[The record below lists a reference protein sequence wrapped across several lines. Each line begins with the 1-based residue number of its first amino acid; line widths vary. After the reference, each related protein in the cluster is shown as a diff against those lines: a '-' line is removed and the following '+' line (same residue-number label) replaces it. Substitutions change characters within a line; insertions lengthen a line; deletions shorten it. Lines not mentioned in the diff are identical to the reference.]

1 MGCWTDT
8 QLVGKYLGIC
18 QPSIIHLHF
27 KAVSRLVILTKRFR
41 YQLNHMSSASG
52 LIVGDI
58 SEAQLM
64 ER

>member
-1 MGCWTDT
+1 MGCWTET
-8 QLVGKYLGIC
+8 QLLFGQIFGHL
-18 QPSIIHLHF
+18 SIVHF
-27 KAVSRLVILTKRFR
+27 KAVSRLIILTKRFR
-41 YQLNHMSSASG
+41 YQLNHMSSAFG